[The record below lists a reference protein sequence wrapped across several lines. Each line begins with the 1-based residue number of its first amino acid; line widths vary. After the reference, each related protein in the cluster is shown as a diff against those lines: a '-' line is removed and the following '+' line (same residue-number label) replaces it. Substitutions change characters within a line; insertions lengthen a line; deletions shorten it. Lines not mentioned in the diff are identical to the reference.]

1 MRKTIYTKLDTLFSS
16 RYVRENELNYIAIR
30 DMLTN
35 IEEILVKHGK
45 TEKQAHNSE
54 QIVYRLPTGPN
65 VTVGQELG
73 YQSKRIRNLVLGTI
87 GNGLQEVRQSYIN

>member
-16 RYVRENELNYIAIR
+16 RYVRENELNYIVIR

-45 TEKQAHNSE
+45 TETS
-54 QIVYRLPTGPN
+54 
-65 VTVGQELG
+65 
-73 YQSKRIRNLVLGTI
+73 S
-87 GNGLQEVRQSYIN
+87 

>member
-45 TEKQAHNSE
+45 TEKRA
-54 QIVYRLPTGPN
+54 
-65 VTVGQELG
+65 
-73 YQSKRIRNLVLGTI
+73 
-87 GNGLQEVRQSYIN
+87 

>member
-35 IEEILVKHGK
+35 IEEILVKHG
-45 TEKQAHNSE
+45 SE
-54 QIVYRLPTGPN
+54 HITLNRL
-65 VTVGQELG
+65 
-73 YQSKRIRNLVLGTI
+73 
-87 GNGLQEVRQSYIN
+87 YIHYLLDLMLL

>member
-45 TEKQAHNSE
+45 TEKLITLNKLY
-54 QIVYRLPTGPN
+54 IDCL
-65 VTVGQELG
+65 
-73 YQSKRIRNLVLGTI
+73 LVLM
-87 GNGLQEVRQSYIN
+87 LL